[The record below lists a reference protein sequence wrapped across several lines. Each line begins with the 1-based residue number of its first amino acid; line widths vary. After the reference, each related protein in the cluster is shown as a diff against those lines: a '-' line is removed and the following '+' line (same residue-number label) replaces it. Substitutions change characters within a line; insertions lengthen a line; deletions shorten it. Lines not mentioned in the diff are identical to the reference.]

1 MSKENEPVAFD
12 TEKVREARF
21 GALVPF
27 IVFMVFYLGLSLL
40 AHDFYKV
47 PMPLAFL
54 VASAVSMLLDHKEK
68 LSNKVEVYAHG
79 MGEANIMLMCLI
91 FILSGAFATIAK
103 GMGAVDAAVVIAR
116 NLVPVKLMVIGM
128 FLVSCFISIAIG
140 TSCGTI
146 AALTP
151 IAVGLVAPLDIKPT
165 IMIGAVVGGAMFGDN
180 LSMISDTT
188 IAATRTQGVQMRD
201 KFLANLKIVLPAV
214 IITLCVYLCQIN
226 RGDISCGEPVES
238 IAMKHILLILPYV
251 LILVCALCGLNV
263 MLLLFCGI
271 LLAFAIGAINGS
283 LSFWTGMDMIGKG
296 ALGMSE
302 TLIVAIL
309 AGGLLKVIRYNGGI
323 DYIMKVLEKPIHNAK
338 ICELGVMLL
347 VSFVNLFTANNTVA
361 IVIAGPIA
369 KSLSD
374 KYGCSPKRIASILD
388 TASCVVQG
396 LIPYGAQILIA
407 VGLSNEAGVKVSSLQ
422 LLGTMYYPML
432 LALSMI
438 ATIIFSRS
446 PRNA

>member
-1 MSKENEPVAFD
+1 MSQEDCQFD

-54 VASAVSMLLDHKEK
+54 VASAVSMFLDHTEK
-68 LSNKVEVYAHG
+68 LSNKVEVYARG
-79 MGEANIMLMCLI
+79 MGESNIMLMCLI
-91 FILSGAFATIAK
+91 FILSGAFATVAK

-116 NLVPVKLMVIGM
+116 NLIPSNLMVIGM
-128 FLVSCFISIAIG
+128 FLVSCFISLAIG

-151 IAVGLVAPLDIKPT
+151 IAVGLVGPLGIRPT
-165 IMIGAVVGGAMFGDN
+165 IMLGAVVGGAMFGDN

-188 IAATRTQGVQMRD
+188 IAATRTQGVQMHE

-214 IITLCVYLCQIN
+214 GLTLCLYLSQMN
-226 RGDISCGEPVES
+226 KMPTGFEGDLEP
-238 IAMKHILLILPYV
+238 IACKHILLVLPYI

-263 MLLLFCGI
+263 MLLLFAGT
-271 LLAFAIGAINGS
+271 LLAFIIGCVNGT
-283 LSFWTGMDMIGKG
+283 LSFWKGIDMVGKG

-323 DYIMKVLEKPIHNAK
+323 EFIMKALEKPIRNSK
-338 ICELGVMLL
+338 QCEFGVMLL

-369 KSLSD
+369 KTLSD
-374 KYGCSPKRIASILD
+374 RYGCSPRRIASILD
-388 TASCVVQG
+388 AASCVVQG

-407 VGLSNEAGVKVSSLQ
+407 VGLSNEAGVRISSLQ
-422 LLGTMYYPML
+422 LLGTMYYPIL

-438 ATIIFSRS
+438 ACIVFTRY
-446 PRNA
+446 PKKAA

>member
-1 MSKENEPVAFD
+1 MSQEVQQFD

-40 AHDFYKV
+40 ARDFYKV

-54 VASAVSMLLDHKEK
+54 VASAVSMFLDHKEK
-68 LSNKVEVYAHG
+68 LANKVEVYAHG

-91 FILSGAFATIAK
+91 FILSGAFASIAK

-116 NLVPVKLMVIGM
+116 NLVPSRLMVIGM
-128 FLVSCFISIAIG
+128 FLVSCFISLAIG

-151 IAVGLVAPLDIKPT
+151 IAVGLVGPLGINPT
-165 IMIGAVVGGAMFGDN
+165 IMLGAVVGGAMFGDN

-214 IITLCVYLCQIN
+214 AVTLGVYLSQMNKVGANID
-226 RGDISCGEPVES
+226 GGVES
-238 IAMKHILLILPYV
+238 IAFKHILLILPYI
-251 LILVCALCGLNV
+251 LILICALCGLNV
-263 MLLLFCGI
+263 MLLLFCGT
-271 LLAFAIGAINGS
+271 LLAFIIGCINGS
-283 LSFWTGMDMIGKG
+283 LDFWGGMDMVGKG

-323 DYIMKVLEKPIHNAK
+323 DYIMNVLEKPIRNSK
-338 ICELGVMLL
+338 LCELGVMLL

-369 KSLSD
+369 KTLSD

-407 VGLSNEAGVKVSSLQ
+407 VGLSNAADVKISSLQ
-422 LLGTMYYPML
+422 LLGAMYYPML

-438 ATIIFSRS
+438 AGIVFVR
-446 PRNA
+446 PRKKNV